1 MGERAQQCQNWRFA
15 ESTWKSPMKILTLRL
30 KNLNSLKGEWKID
43 FTAEPFASSGLFAI
57 TGPTGAGKTTLLDA
71 ICLALYHRTPRM
83 SKVGGE
89 SNELMTRHTGDCL
102 AEVEFAVRGE
112 RYRAFWSQRRAR
124 DRADGALQPPKV
136 ELARLDGTIL
146 AEKTGDKLR
155 LTEELTGLDF
165 ERFTRSMLLAQ
176 GGFAAFLEASA
187 SQRAELLEE
196 LTGTAV
202 YGQISQRV
210 YERAREAKGVL
221 DGLRQRVA
229 GVEVLDDERRQAL
242 AAEGA
247 SLAAREGQLS
257 EDLKTWQTQRQWL
270 TALEQAAVGEQE
282 AQARLAGAQ
291 QAWDAAEP
299 RRQRLAAAE
308 PAARLL
314 PIEQAWR
321 EAEAREQRSQEEGA
335 QLDQRI
341 QSLATRR
348 AAALADGLGASL
360 EQLRQA
366 ETDQARIL
374 DEQRRLDASL
384 AERTG
389 HAELGE
395 RLGDWRSQLALR
407 DERAEALARLTRR
420 QQEQTRQLQL
430 LAEERE
436 AQQVAVVRAREQAT
450 QAQAAEQAQD
460 ERWQAVLDGRDEKA
474 WRALWQ
480 AALGRVNEVDQLD
493 QLVERRRQL
502 QTQLERL
509 ARSQGDRQR
518 QHGEHQVRLD
528 ALRGR
533 YREVAQ
539 QVREREKLLE
549 QERVIRSLEAQRAD
563 LRPDEPCPLCG
574 SRDHPAV
581 ADYAALDVSA
591 TQTALQ
597 EARTELERLTQE
609 GKELG
614 EALVALKAQLDQANE
629 QQTEASQQLE
639 QLGELWRQRC
649 TALGADPEAPGAV
662 AELRRRQDQEL
673 ARIQQVLATL
683 DGLRQ
688 QGEESRQEALRLA
701 RQQADAE
708 QRLALAEA
716 AWERARQ
723 GLAEGAEEQRA
734 AQTQQTTAER
744 QLAEDLALWGYELPS
759 RAAEWLDQREQEWR
773 RWQADRQRAQELQQQ
788 SKDIAQRLASLAP
801 LVATWRERA
810 ADIAPATVAPEAAA
824 TLLGEATATWEEC
837 REQGAALQGSWQAL
851 NERLAGE
858 TRLARAA
865 GERWEA
871 ALAASA
877 FADAEAWRA
886 AQLDDSE
893 RNALDEERTRL
904 ETALTESRALAGAAR
919 ERHASLGAVPL
930 TERTAAELDADLA
943 AATAELRTLGQR
955 QGEVGATLREDDR
968 RRDGLQALLGEIA
981 AQERDHD
988 LWQHLNGLIG
998 SADGAKFR
1006 KFAQGLTLDHLVHLA
1021 NDQLR
1026 RLHGRYQLI
1035 RRQAAELE
1043 LQILDTWQADALRD
1057 IRTLS
1062 GGESFLVSLALALA
1076 LSDLV
1081 SQRTGIDSL
1090 FLDEGFGTLDG
1101 ETLEVALDALDQL
1114 NAGGKTIGIISHV
1127 EALKERIPVQ
1137 LKVRKGVGLGHSGL
1151 ERRYAV
1157 EKNATE

>member
-321 EAEAREQRSQEEGA
+321 EAEAREQRSQEERA

-436 AQQVAVVRAREQAT
+436 AQQVAVARAREQAT
-450 QAQAAEQAQD
+450 QAQAAEQVQD
-460 ERWQAVLDGRDEKA
+460 ERWQAALDGRDEKA

-824 TLLGEATATWEEC
+824 TLLGEATETWEEC
-837 REQGAALQGSWQAL
+837 REQGAALQGSRQAL

-858 TRLARAA
+858 THLAREA

-877 FADAEAWRA
+877 FADAEPWRA

>member
-221 DGLRQRVA
+221 EGLRQRVA

-247 SLAAREGQLS
+247 SLAAREGQLG

-270 TALEQAAVGEQE
+270 TALEQAAAGEQE

-321 EAEAREQRSQEEGA
+321 EAEAREQRSQEERA

-407 DERAEALARLTRR
+407 DERAEALARLARR

-436 AQQVAVVRAREQAT
+436 AQQVAVARAREQAT

-460 ERWQAVLDGRDEKA
+460 ERWQAALDGRDEKA

-688 QGEESRQEALRLA
+688 QGEENRQEALRLA

-723 GLAEGAEEQRA
+723 SLAEGAEEQRA

-788 SKDIAQRLASLAP
+788 SKEIAQRLASLAP

-837 REQGAALQGSWQAL
+837 REQGAALQGSRQAL

-858 TRLARAA
+858 THLAREA

>member
-1 MGERAQQCQNWRFA
+1 
-15 ESTWKSPMKILTLRL
+15 MKILTLRL

-83 SKVGGE
+83 SKVGGD

-136 ELARLDGTIL
+136 ELAKLDGSIL

-210 YERAREAKGVL
+210 FERAREAKGVL
-221 DGLRQRVA
+221 EGLRQRVG

-242 AAEGA
+242 TAEGA
-247 SLAAREGQLS
+247 SLAAREAQLGAELQAWQAQRHWLS
-257 EDLKTWQTQRQWL
+257 EV
-270 TALEQAAVGEQE
+270 EQAATGAQQ
-282 AQARLAGAQ
+282 AQARLAAAQ
-291 QAWDAAEP
+291 QAWDAAESQ
-299 RRQRLAAAE
+299 RQRLALAE

-314 PIEQAWR
+314 PLEQTWR
-321 EAEAREQRSQEEGA
+321 EAQAREQRSGEELT

-341 QSLATRR
+341 QALTGQRDT
-348 AAALADGLGASL
+348 ALAQALGASL
-360 EQLRQA
+360 EQWRQVESEQAGILA
-366 ETDQARIL
+366 ERQ
-374 DEQRRLDASL
+374 QLDASL
-384 AERTG
+384 AERSA

-407 DERAEALARLTRR
+407 DERAEGLARLARR

-436 AQQVAVVRAREQAT
+436 AQQVAMARARDQASA
-450 QAQAAEQAQD
+450 AQAAEQLHL
-460 ERWQAVLDGRDEKA
+460 ERWQAALDGRDEKA

-480 AALGRVNEVDQLD
+480 AALARVNEVDQLD
-493 QLVERRRQL
+493 QLVERQRQL
-502 QTQLERL
+502 HTQLERL
-509 ARSQGDRQR
+509 ARTQGERQR
-518 QHGEHQVRLD
+518 QHDEHQVRLD
-528 ALRGR
+528 ALRAR

-539 QVREREKLLE
+539 QVRERDKLLE
-549 QERVIRSLEAQRAD
+549 QDSRIRYLENLISDLHPGDPCPVCGSLE
-563 LRPDEPCPLCG
+563 
-574 SRDHPAV
+574 HPAL
-581 ADYAALDVSA
+581 ADYKPLDPSSIRVA
-591 TQTALQ
+591 Q
-597 EARTELERLTQE
+597 EEANAELERLTQE
-609 GKELG
+609 GRDLG
-614 EALVALKAQLDQANE
+614 EALAALKAQLAQTGE
-629 QQTEASQQLE
+629 QQADANQQLE
-639 QLGELWRQRC
+639 QLAELWRQRC
-649 TALGADPEAPGAV
+649 VALGADPAAPGAV
-662 AELRRRQDQEL
+662 AELRRRQDGEL

-688 QGEESRQEALRLA
+688 QGEESRQEAQRAA

-723 GLAEGAEEQRA
+723 SLAEGADEQRA
-734 AQTQQTTAER
+734 AEALQAQAER
-744 QLAEDLALWGYELPS
+744 ELAAELGRWGHEVPS
-759 RAAEWLDQREQEWR
+759 RAAEWLAERDQEWR
-773 RWQADRQRAQELQQQ
+773 AWQADGRRALELQQRL
-788 SKDIAQRLASLAP
+788 KDLEQRLATLAP
-801 LVATWRERA
+801 VVEQWRSRA
-810 ADIAPATVAPEAAA
+810 AAVEPATVAPETAAA
-824 TLLGEATATWEEC
+824 ILAEATQTWDDC
-837 REQGAALQGSWQAL
+837 REQGAALQGTRQSLQERREREAQAAS
-851 NERLAGE
+851 EAG
-858 TRLARAA
+858 AR
-865 GERWEA
+865 WVA
-871 ALAASA
+871 ALATSA
-877 FADAEAWRA
+877 FADADAWRA
-886 AQLDDSE
+886 AQLADAERSALSE
-893 RNALDEERTRL
+893 ELARLDT
-904 ETALTESRALAGAAR
+904 TLTEARALAGAAQ
-919 ERHASLGAVPL
+919 ERHAALSAQP
-930 TERTAAELDADLA
+930 RTARSAVELDADLA
-943 AATAELRTLGQR
+943 AGTAELRTLGQR
-955 QGEVGATLREDDR
+955 QGEVGAALREDER
-968 RRDGLQALLGEIA
+968 RRDGLQALLVEIA

-1021 NDQLR
+1021 NGQLQ
-1026 RLHGRYQLI
+1026 RLHGRYRLI

-1157 EKNATE
+1157 AQGASE

>member
-1 MGERAQQCQNWRFA
+1 
-15 ESTWKSPMKILTLRL
+15 
-30 KNLNSLKGEWKID
+30 
-43 FTAEPFASSGLFAI
+43 
-57 TGPTGAGKTTLLDA
+57 
-71 ICLALYHRTPRM
+71 
-83 SKVGGE
+83 
-89 SNELMTRHTGDCL
+89 
-102 AEVEFAVRGE
+102 
-112 RYRAFWSQRRAR
+112 
-124 DRADGALQPPKV
+124 
-136 ELARLDGTIL
+136 
-146 AEKTGDKLR
+146 
-155 LTEELTGLDF
+155 
-165 ERFTRSMLLAQ
+165 
-176 GGFAAFLEASA
+176 
-187 SQRAELLEE
+187 
-196 LTGTAV
+196 
-202 YGQISQRV
+202 
-210 YERAREAKGVL
+210 
-221 DGLRQRVA
+221 
-229 GVEVLDDERRQAL
+229 
-242 AAEGA
+242 
-247 SLAAREGQLS
+247 
-257 EDLKTWQTQRQWL
+257 
-270 TALEQAAVGEQE
+270 
-282 AQARLAGAQ
+282 
-291 QAWDAAEP
+291 
-299 RRQRLAAAE
+299 
-308 PAARLL
+308 
-314 PIEQAWR
+314 
-321 EAEAREQRSQEEGA
+321 
-335 QLDQRI
+335 
-341 QSLATRR
+341 
-348 AAALADGLGASL
+348 
-360 EQLRQA
+360 
-366 ETDQARIL
+366 
-374 DEQRRLDASL
+374 
-384 AERTG
+384 
-389 HAELGE
+389 
-395 RLGDWRSQLALR
+395 
-407 DERAEALARLTRR
+407 
-420 QQEQTRQLQL
+420 
-430 LAEERE
+430 
-436 AQQVAVVRAREQAT
+436 
-450 QAQAAEQAQD
+450 
-460 ERWQAVLDGRDEKA
+460 
-474 WRALWQ
+474 
-480 AALGRVNEVDQLD
+480 
-493 QLVERRRQL
+493 
-502 QTQLERL
+502 
-509 ARSQGDRQR
+509 
-518 QHGEHQVRLD
+518 
-528 ALRGR
+528 
-533 YREVAQ
+533 
-539 QVREREKLLE
+539 
-549 QERVIRSLEAQRAD
+549 
-563 LRPDEPCPLCG
+563 
-574 SRDHPAV
+574 
-581 ADYAALDVSA
+581 
-591 TQTALQ
+591 
-597 EARTELERLTQE
+597 
-609 GKELG
+609 
-614 EALVALKAQLDQANE
+614 
-629 QQTEASQQLE
+629 
-639 QLGELWRQRC
+639 
-649 TALGADPEAPGAV
+649 
-662 AELRRRQDQEL
+662 
-673 ARIQQVLATL
+673 
-683 DGLRQ
+683 
-688 QGEESRQEALRLA
+688 
-701 RQQADAE
+701 
-708 QRLALAEA
+708 
-716 AWERARQ
+716 Q

-810 ADIAPATVAPEAAA
+810 ADIAPTTVAPEAAA

-837 REQGAALQGSWQAL
+837 REQGAALQGSRQAL

-858 TRLARAA
+858 THLAREA

-930 TERTAAELDADLA
+930 TERAAAELDADLA

>member
-15 ESTWKSPMKILTLRL
+15 ESSWKSPMKILTLRL

-136 ELARLDGTIL
+136 ELARLDGSIL

-210 YERAREAKGVL
+210 FERAREAKVVL
-221 DGLRQRVA
+221 EGLRQRVA

-242 AAEGA
+242 TAEGA
-247 SLAAREGQLS
+247 SLAAREVQLG
-257 EDLKTWQTQRQWL
+257 EQLATWQAQRQWL
-270 TALEQAAVGEQE
+270 AALEQAATA
-282 AQARLAGAQ
+282 AQMAESRLTEAQ

-314 PIEQAWR
+314 PVEQAWR
-321 EAEAREQRSQEEGA
+321 EAQARERQSRDELT
-335 QLDQRI
+335 QLDQGL
-341 QSLATRR
+341 QALSARR
-348 AAALADGLGASL
+348 EAALGQALGASL
-360 EQLRQA
+360 EQWRQA
-366 ETDQARIL
+366 ETQQARTL
-374 DEQRRLDASL
+374 DEQQRLADSL
-384 AERTG
+384 AERTR

-395 RLGDWRSQLALR
+395 RLGDWRSRLALR
-407 DERAEALARLTRR
+407 DERGEALARLTRR
-420 QQEQTRQLQL
+420 QEEQTQQLQL

-436 AQQVAVVRAREQAT
+436 AQQVAVQRARDQAA
-450 QAQAAEQAQD
+450 QAEAAEQAQA
-460 ERWQAVLDGRDEKA
+460 ERWQAALDGRDEKA
-474 WRALWQ
+474 WRGLWQ

-509 ARSQGDRQR
+509 ARSQGERQR
-518 QHGEHQVRLD
+518 QHGEQQVRLD
-528 ALRGR
+528 VLRGR

-549 QERVIRSLEAQRAD
+549 QERVIRSLEAQRAE
-563 LRPDEPCPLCG
+563 LRPHEPCPLCG
-574 SRDHPAV
+574 SREHPAV

-597 EARTELERLTQE
+597 DARTELERLTQE

-614 EALVALKAQLDQANE
+614 ETLVALKTQLDQTSE
-629 QQTEASQQLE
+629 QQAEAGQQLE

-649 TALGADPEAPGAV
+649 VALGADPEAPGAV
-662 AELRRRQDQEL
+662 AELRRRQDAEL

-688 QGEESRQEALRLA
+688 QGEESRQEAQRAA

-723 GLAEGAEEQRA
+723 SLGEGAQELLEAQR
-734 AQTQQTTAER
+734 QQAEAER
-744 QLAEDLALWGYELPS
+744 ELAADLAAAGYELPS
-759 RAAEWLDQREQEWR
+759 RAAEWLTLRDQEWR
-773 RWQADRQRAQELQQQ
+773 TWQADRQRVQELQQGLR
-788 SKDIAQRLASLAP
+788 DAEQRLAALAP

-810 ADIAPATVAPEAAA
+810 AGIAAAPVEPSAAA
-824 TLLGEATATWEEC
+824 TVLTEATAAWEDC
-837 REQGAALQGSWQAL
+837 REQGAALQG
-851 NERLAGE
+851 
-858 TRLARAA
+858 TRLSLAARLDREAQLA
-865 GERWEA
+865 EEASARWET

-877 FADAEAWRA
+877 FADVEAWRA
-886 AQLDDSE
+886 AQLDDAE
-893 RNALDEERTRL
+893 RSALGAELARL
-904 ETALTESRALAGAAR
+904 DTTLAEARALAGAAR
-919 ERHASLGAVPL
+919 QHHAALGAQPL
-930 TERTAAELDADLA
+930 TERSAAELDTALA
-943 AATAELRTLGQR
+943 AASAELRTLGQR
-955 QGEVGATLREDDR
+955 QGEVGAALRDDER
-968 RRDGLQALLGEIA
+968 RREGLQALLAEIT

-1021 NDQLR
+1021 NGQLQ

-1137 LKVRKGVGLGHSGL
+1137 LRVRKGVGLGHSGL

-1157 EKNATE
+1157 EKSSTD

>member
-321 EAEAREQRSQEEGA
+321 EAEAREQRSQEERA

-436 AQQVAVVRAREQAT
+436 AQQVAVARAREQAT

-460 ERWQAVLDGRDEKA
+460 ERWQAALDGRDEKA

-614 EALVALKAQLDQANE
+614 EALVALKTQLDQANE

-688 QGEESRQEALRLA
+688 QGEENRQEALRLA

-810 ADIAPATVAPEAAA
+810 ADIAPTTVAPEAAA

-858 TRLARAA
+858 TRLAREA

>member
-229 GVEVLDDERRQAL
+229 GVEVLNDERRQAL

-321 EAEAREQRSQEEGA
+321 EAKAREQRSQEEQA

-374 DEQRRLDASL
+374 DEQQRLDASL

-436 AQQVAVVRAREQAT
+436 AQQVAVARAREQAT

-460 ERWQAVLDGRDEKA
+460 ERWQAALDGRDEKA

-614 EALVALKAQLDQANE
+614 EALVALKAQLDQGNE

-824 TLLGEATATWEEC
+824 TLLGEATETWEEC
-837 REQGAALQGSWQAL
+837 REQGAALQGSRQAL

-858 TRLARAA
+858 THLAREA

>member
-1 MGERAQQCQNWRFA
+1 
-15 ESTWKSPMKILTLRL
+15 MKILTLRL

-83 SKVGGE
+83 SKVGGD

-136 ELARLDGTIL
+136 ELAKLDGSIL

-210 YERAREAKGVL
+210 FERAREAKGVL
-221 DGLRQRVA
+221 EGLRQRVA

-242 AAEGA
+242 TAEGA
-247 SLAAREGQLS
+247 SLAAREAQLG
-257 EDLKTWQTQRQWL
+257 EELKTWQAQRHWL
-270 TALEQAAVGEQE
+270 TELEQAATSEQQ
-282 AQARLAGAQ
+282 AQARLATAQ
-291 QAWDAAEP
+291 QAWDAVESQ
-299 RRQRLAAAE
+299 RQRLALAE

-314 PIEQAWR
+314 PLEQAWR
-321 EAEAREQRSQEEGA
+321 EAQAREQRSGA
-335 QLDQRI
+335 ELTQLDQRI
-341 QSLATRR
+341 QALTGQRET
-348 AAALADGLGASL
+348 ALAQALGASL

-366 ETDQARIL
+366 ETEQAATLAER
-374 DEQRRLDASL
+374 ERLDASL
-384 AERTG
+384 AERSA

-407 DERAEALARLTRR
+407 DERAEGLARLGRR
-420 QQEQTRQLQL
+420 QQEQNRQLQL
-430 LAEERE
+430 LVEERD
-436 AQQVAVVRAREQAT
+436 AQQVAVTRARDQASV
-450 QAQAAEQAQD
+450 AQAAEQVHL
-460 ERWQAVLDGRDEKA
+460 ERWQAALDGRDEKA
-474 WRALWQ
+474 WRSLWQ

-493 QLVERRRQL
+493 QLVERQRQL
-502 QTQLERL
+502 HTQLERL
-509 ARSQGDRQR
+509 ARTQGERQR
-518 QHGEHQVRLD
+518 QHDDQQVRLD

-539 QVREREKLLE
+539 QVRERDKLLE
-549 QERVIRSLEAQRAD
+549 QERVIRSLEAQRAE
-563 LRPDEPCPLCG
+563 LQPHEPCPLCG
-574 SRDHPAV
+574 SREHPAV
-581 ADYAALDVSA
+581 AEYAALDVSA

-597 EARTELERLTQE
+597 EAKAELERLTQE
-609 GKELG
+609 GKDLS
-614 EALVALKAQLDQANE
+614 EALAALKAQLAQTTE
-629 QQTEASQQLE
+629 QQTDANQQLE
-639 QLGELWRQRC
+639 QLGDLWRQRC
-649 TALGADPEAPGAV
+649 VALGADPAAPGAV
-662 AELRRRQDQEL
+662 AELRRRQDTEL

-688 QGEESRQEALRLA
+688 QGEESRQDAQRAA

-716 AWERARQ
+716 AWARARQ
-723 GLAEGAEEQRA
+723 SLAEGADEQRA
-734 AQTQQTTAER
+734 AEAQQAQAER
-744 QLAEDLALWGYELPS
+744 ELAAELGRWGHEVPG
-759 RAAEWLDQREQEWR
+759 RAAEWLAERDQEWR
-773 RWQADRQRAQELQQQ
+773 AWQADGRRALEVQQRL
-788 SKDIAQRLASLAP
+788 KDLGQRLATLAP
-801 LVATWRERA
+801 VVEQWRSRATA
-810 ADIAPATVAPEAAA
+810 VAPAQVAPEAAA
-824 TLLGEATATWEEC
+824 AILAEATQTWDDC
-837 REQGAALQGSWQAL
+837 REQGAALHGTRQSLQA
-851 NERLAGE
+851 RLESE
-858 TRLARAA
+858 TRAVTDA
-865 GERWEA
+865 GERWTA

-877 FADAEAWRA
+877 FADADAWRA
-886 AQLDDSE
+886 AQLDETE
-893 RNALDEERTRL
+893 RSALSAALSDL
-904 ETALTESRALAGAAR
+904 DTALTEARALAGAAQ
-919 ERHASLGAVPL
+919 ERHATLRAQPL
-930 TERTAAELDADLA
+930 TERSAAEVDADLA
-943 AATAELRTLGQR
+943 AGTAELRTLGQR
-955 QGEVGATLREDDR
+955 QGEVGAALREDER
-968 RRDGLQALLGEIA
+968 RRDGLQALLVEIA

-1021 NDQLR
+1021 NGQLQ
-1026 RLHGRYQLI
+1026 RLHGRYRLI

-1157 EKNATE
+1157 AQGATE

>member
-1 MGERAQQCQNWRFA
+1 MGERAQQCQNRRFA
-15 ESTWKSPMKILTLRL
+15 ESSWKSPMKILTLRL

-136 ELARLDGTIL
+136 ELARLDGSIL

-210 YERAREAKGVL
+210 FERAREAKGVL
-221 DGLRQRVA
+221 EGLRQRVA

-242 AAEGA
+242 AAEGTG
-247 SLAAREGQLS
+247 LAQREERLGA
-257 EDLKTWQTQRQWL
+257 DLKTLQVQRQWL
-270 TALEQAAVGEQE
+270 SALEQATAGEQ
-282 AQARLAGAQ
+282 QAATRLAAAQ

-299 RRQRLAAAE
+299 QRQRLAAAE

-321 EAEAREQRSQEEGA
+321 EAAAREQRSRDELA

-341 QSLATRR
+341 QTLASRR
-348 AAALADGLGASL
+348 DAALAQALGASGD
-360 EQLRQA
+360 QLRQA
-366 ETDQARIL
+366 EAEQAQAL
-374 DEQRRLDASL
+374 DEQQRLEQSL
-384 AERTG
+384 AERTR

-420 QQEQTRQLQL
+420 QEEQTRQLQL

-436 AQQVAVVRAREQAT
+436 AQQGALTRA
-450 QAQAAEQAQD
+450 QAQAAQAQTAEQAQN
-460 ERWQAVLDGRDEKA
+460 ERWQAALDGRDEKA

-502 QTQLERL
+502 QAQLERL
-509 ARSQGDRQR
+509 ARSQGERQR
-518 QHGEHQVRLD
+518 QHGEHQVRLE
-528 ALRGR
+528 ALRGS

-549 QERVIRSLEAQRAD
+549 QERVIRSLEAQRAE
-563 LRPDEPCPLCG
+563 LQPDEPCPLCG
-574 SRDHPAV
+574 SREHPAV

-597 EARTELERLTQE
+597 DAKAELERLTQE
-609 GKELG
+609 GKDLS
-614 EALVALKAQLDQANE
+614 EALAALKAQLDQANE
-629 QQTEASQQLE
+629 QQTEASQQLD

-649 TALGADPEAPGAV
+649 TALGADPEAPGAI

-688 QGEESRQEALRLA
+688 QGEEGRNEAQRLA

-723 GLAEGAEEQRA
+723 ALAEGVEELRQAQVQQARAELQLGEELAGWGHEVPGRA
-734 AQTQQTTAER
+734 
-744 QLAEDLALWGYELPS
+744 G
-759 RAAEWLDQREQEWR
+759 EWLAQRDQEWR
-773 RWQADRQRAQELQQQ
+773 LWQADSQRAQALQQLHNEL
-788 SKDIAQRLASLAP
+788 AQRLAILAP
-801 LVATWRERA
+801 LVATWRQRA
-810 ADIAPATVAPEAAA
+810 GEVTPAPVAPEAATA
-824 TLLGEATATWEEC
+824 VLAEATATWEDC
-837 REQGAALQGSWQAL
+837 REQGAALQGTHQAL
-851 NERLAGE
+851 HERLAGE
-858 TRLARAA
+858 VQLAREA
-865 GERWEA
+865 GERWQA

-877 FADAEAWRA
+877 FADADSWRA
-886 AQLDDSE
+886 AQLDDHQHS
-893 RNALDEERTRL
+893 ALTAERTRL
-904 ETALTESRALAGAAR
+904 ETALTEARALAGAAR
-919 ERHASLGAVPL
+919 ERHAALAAEPL
-930 TERTAAELDADLA
+930 TERSAAELDAELA
-943 AATAELRTLGQR
+943 AAGAELRALGQR
-955 QGEVGATLREDDR
+955 QGEVNAALREDER

-1021 NDQLR
+1021 NGQLM
-1026 RLHGRYQLI
+1026 RLHGRYRLF

-1114 NAGGKTIGIISHV
+1114 NASGKTIGIISHV

>member
-1 MGERAQQCQNWRFA
+1 
-15 ESTWKSPMKILTLRL
+15 MKILTLRL

-124 DRADGALQPPKV
+124 DQANGALQPPKV
-136 ELARLDGTIL
+136 ELAKLDGTIL

-210 YERAREAKGVL
+210 FERAREAKVVL
-221 DGLRQRVA
+221 EGLRQRVA
-229 GVEVLDDERRQAL
+229 GVEVLDDERRQTL
-242 AAEGA
+242 TNEGA
-247 SLAAREGQLS
+247 SLAAREALLS
-257 EDLKTWQTQRQWL
+257 EELKTWQAQRHWL
-270 TALEQAAVGEQE
+270 TELEQAATGEQQ
-282 AQARLAGAQ
+282 AQARLAAAQ
-291 QAWDAAEP
+291 QAWDVAEP
-299 RRQRLAAAE
+299 QRQRLALAE

-314 PIEQAWR
+314 PLEQAWR
-321 EAEAREQRSQEEGA
+321 EAQEREQRSRAELT

-341 QSLATRR
+341 QALAGQRD
-348 AAALADGLGASL
+348 AALAQALGASL

-366 ETDQARIL
+366 ETEQADTL
-374 DEQRRLDASL
+374 AEQQRLDASL
-384 AERTG
+384 AERQT

-407 DERAEALARLTRR
+407 DERGEALARLVRR
-420 QQEQTRQLQL
+420 QQEQTRQLHL
-430 LAEERE
+430 LAEERD
-436 AQQVAVVRAREQAT
+436 ALAVAVARARDQASA
-450 QAQAAEQAQD
+450 AQAAEQAHL
-460 ERWQAVLDGRDEKA
+460 ERWQTALDGRDEKA
-474 WRALWQ
+474 WRTLWQ

-493 QLVERRRQL
+493 QLVERQRQL
-502 QTQLERL
+502 HTQLERL
-509 ARSQGDRQR
+509 ARTQGERQR
-518 QHGEHQVRLD
+518 QHEEHQVRLD

-539 QVREREKLLE
+539 QVRERDKLLE

-563 LRPDEPCPLCG
+563 LQPHEPCPLCG
-574 SRDHPAV
+574 SREHPAV

-597 EARTELERLTQE
+597 EAKAELERLTQE
-609 GKELG
+609 GKELS
-614 EALVALKAQLDQANE
+614 EALAALKAQLEQLAE
-629 QQTEASQQLE
+629 QQTEANQQRE

-649 TALGADPEAPGAV
+649 TALGADPAAPGAV
-662 AELRRRQDQEL
+662 AELRRRQDAEL

-688 QGEESRQEALRLA
+688 QGEESRTEAQRAA

-723 GLAEGAEEQRA
+723 SLAEGADELRA
-734 AQTQQTTAER
+734 AEAQQAQAER
-744 QLAEDLALWGYELPS
+744 QLAAELERWGFEVPS
-759 RAAEWLDQREQEWR
+759 RAAEWLAERDQEWR
-773 RWQADRQRAQELQQQ
+773 AWQADSQRALALRQ
-788 SKDIAQRLASLAP
+788 SLKDLEQRLATLAP
-801 LVATWRERA
+801 LVEQWRSRA
-810 ADIAPATVAPEAAA
+810 AATAPAEVAPEAAA
-824 TLLGEATATWEEC
+824 AILAEATQAWDDC
-837 REQGAALQGSWQAL
+837 REQGAALQGTRQSL
-851 NERLAGE
+851 HERLDSEA
-858 TRLARAA
+858 LAATEA
-865 GERWEA
+865 GERWSA
-871 ALAASA
+871 ALATSA
-877 FADAEAWRA
+877 FADADAWRA
-886 AQLDDSE
+886 AQLDETE
-893 RNALDEERTRL
+893 RSALSAELANLD
-904 ETALTESRALAGAAR
+904 TALTEARALAGAAC
-919 ERHASLGAVPL
+919 ERHATLRAEPR
-930 TERTAAELDADLA
+930 TERSAAELDADLA
-943 AATAELRTLGQR
+943 AGAAELRTLGQR
-955 QGEVGATLREDDR
+955 QGEVGAALREDER
-968 RRDGLQALLGEIA
+968 RREGLQALLVEIA

-1021 NDQLR
+1021 NGQLQ
-1026 RLHGRYQLI
+1026 RLHGRYRLI

-1137 LKVRKGVGLGHSGL
+1137 LKVRKGVGLGHSSL
-1151 ERRYAV
+1151 EQRYIV
-1157 EKNATE
+1157 ERNAID

>member
-1 MGERAQQCQNWRFA
+1 
-15 ESTWKSPMKILTLRL
+15 MKILTLRL

-136 ELARLDGTIL
+136 ELARLDGIIL

-221 DGLRQRVA
+221 EGLRQRVA

-270 TALEQAAVGEQE
+270 TALEQAAAGEQE

-436 AQQVAVVRAREQAT
+436 AQQVAVARAREQAT

-460 ERWQAVLDGRDEKA
+460 ERWQAALDGRDEKA

-493 QLVERRRQL
+493 QLVERQRQL

-614 EALVALKAQLDQANE
+614 EALVALKTQLDQANE

-688 QGEESRQEALRLA
+688 QGEENRQEALRLA

-810 ADIAPATVAPEAAA
+810 ADIAPTTVAPEAAA
-824 TLLGEATATWEEC
+824 TLLGEAIATWEEC
-837 REQGAALQGSWQAL
+837 REQGAALQGSRQAL

-858 TRLARAA
+858 THLAREA

-968 RRDGLQALLGEIA
+968 RRDGLQALLSEIA

>member
-1 MGERAQQCQNWRFA
+1 
-15 ESTWKSPMKILTLRL
+15 MKILTLRL

-124 DRADGALQPPKV
+124 DQANGALQSPKV
-136 ELARLDGTIL
+136 ELAKLDGSIL

-210 YERAREAKGVL
+210 FERAREAKGVL

-229 GVEVLDDERRQAL
+229 GVEVLDEERLQAL

-247 SLAAREGQLS
+247 SLAEREALLGG
-257 EDLKTWQTQRQWL
+257 ELKTWQAQRQWL
-270 TALEQAAVGEQE
+270 TEVEQAATGEQQ
-282 AQARLAGAQ
+282 AQARLAAAQ
-291 QAWDAAEP
+291 QAWDVAEP
-299 RRQRLAAAE
+299 QRQRLALAE

-314 PIEQAWR
+314 PLEQAWR
-321 EAEAREQRSQEEGA
+321 EAQAREQRSREELN

-341 QSLATRR
+341 QALATRR
-348 AAALADGLGASL
+348 DAALAQALGASL

-366 ETDQARIL
+366 ETEQADTL
-374 DEQRRLDASL
+374 AEQQRLDASL
-384 AERTG
+384 AERPT

-407 DERAEALARLTRR
+407 DERGEALMRLTRR
-420 QQEQTRQLQL
+420 QQEQTRQLHL
-430 LAEERE
+430 LAEERD
-436 AQQVAVVRAREQAT
+436 ALAVTLARARDQAS
-450 QAQAAEQAQD
+450 AAEAAEQTQS
-460 ERWQAVLDGRDEKA
+460 ERWQAALDGRDEKA
-474 WRALWQ
+474 WRTLWQ
-480 AALGRVNEVDQLD
+480 TALGRVNEVDQLD
-493 QLVERRRQL
+493 QLVERQRQL
-502 QTQLERL
+502 HTQLERL
-509 ARSQGDRQR
+509 ARTQGERQR
-518 QHGEHQVRLD
+518 QHDEHQVRLD

-539 QVREREKLLE
+539 QVRERDKLLE
-549 QERVIRSLEAQRAD
+549 QEMVIRSLEAQRAE
-563 LRPDEPCPLCG
+563 LQPHEPCPLCG
-574 SRDHPAV
+574 SREHPAV

-597 EARTELERLTQE
+597 EAKAELERLTQE
-609 GKELG
+609 GKELS
-614 EALVALKAQLDQANE
+614 EALAALKAQLEQTTE
-629 QQTEASQQLE
+629 QQTEANQQLE

-649 TALGADPEAPGAV
+649 TALGADPAAPGAV
-662 AELRRRQDQEL
+662 AELRRRQAAEL

-688 QGEESRQEALRLA
+688 QGEESRTEAQRA
-701 RQQADAE
+701 GRQQADAE

-723 GLAEGAEEQRA
+723 SLAEGADEQRA
-734 AQTQQTTAER
+734 AEAQQVQAER
-744 QLAEDLALWGYELPS
+744 QLAAELERWGHEVPS
-759 RAAEWLDQREQEWR
+759 RAAEWLAERDQEWR
-773 RWQADRQRAQELQQQ
+773 AWQADSQHALALRQSL
-788 SKDIAQRLASLAP
+788 KDLEQRLATLAP
-801 LVATWRERA
+801 LLEKWRSRATA
-810 ADIAPATVAPEAAA
+810 TAPAKVAPEAAA
-824 TLLGEATATWEEC
+824 AILAEATQTWDDC
-837 REQGAALQGSWQAL
+837 REQGAALQGTRQSLQ
-851 NERLAGE
+851 ERLAAEVQG
-858 TRLARAA
+858 AA
-865 GERWEA
+865 EAHERWAA
-871 ALAASA
+871 ALATSA
-877 FADAEAWRA
+877 FADADAWRA
-886 AQLDDSE
+886 AQLDEAE
-893 RNALDEERTRL
+893 RSALGAELANLD
-904 ETALTESRALAGAAR
+904 TALTEARALAGAAH
-919 ERHASLGAVPL
+919 ERHAALRAEPR
-930 TERTAAELDADLA
+930 TERSAAELDADLA
-943 AATAELRTLGQR
+943 AGAAELRSLGQR
-955 QGEVGATLREDDR
+955 QGEVGAALREDER
-968 RRDGLQALLGEIA
+968 RRAGLQALLVEIA

-1021 NDQLR
+1021 NGQLQ

-1157 EKNATE
+1157 ERGTTD

>member
-257 EDLKTWQTQRQWL
+257 EDLKAWQTQRQWL

-436 AQQVAVVRAREQAT
+436 AQQVAVARAREQAT

-460 ERWQAVLDGRDEKA
+460 ERWQAALDGRDEKA

-574 SRDHPAV
+574 SCDHPAV

-688 QGEESRQEALRLA
+688 QGEENRQEALRLA

-759 RAAEWLDQREQEWR
+759 RAVEWLDRREQEWR

-810 ADIAPATVAPEAAA
+810 ADIAPTTVAPEAAA

-837 REQGAALQGSWQAL
+837 REQGAALQGSRQAL

-858 TRLARAA
+858 THLAREA

-893 RNALDEERTRL
+893 RDALDEERTRL

>member
-1 MGERAQQCQNWRFA
+1 
-15 ESTWKSPMKILTLRL
+15 MKILTLRL

-83 SKVGGE
+83 SKVGGD

-136 ELARLDGTIL
+136 ELAKLDGSIL

-210 YERAREAKGVL
+210 FERAREAKGVL
-221 DGLRQRVA
+221 EGLRQRVA

-242 AAEGA
+242 TAEGA
-247 SLAAREGQLS
+247 SLAAREAQLG
-257 EDLKTWQTQRQWL
+257 EELKAWQAQRHWL
-270 TALEQAAVGEQE
+270 TELEQAATSEQQ
-282 AQARLAGAQ
+282 AQARLATAQ

-299 RRQRLAAAE
+299 QRQRLALAE

-314 PIEQAWR
+314 PLEQAWR
-321 EAEAREQRSQEEGA
+321 EAQAREQRSGA
-335 QLDQRI
+335 ELTQLDQRI
-341 QSLATRR
+341 QALTGQRET
-348 AAALADGLGASL
+348 ALAQALGASL

-366 ETDQARIL
+366 ETEQADTLAER
-374 DEQRRLDASL
+374 QHLDASL
-384 AERTG
+384 AERSA

-407 DERAEALARLTRR
+407 DERAEGLARLGRR

-430 LAEERE
+430 LVEERD
-436 AQQVAVVRAREQAT
+436 AQQVAVTRARDQASV
-450 QAQAAEQAQD
+450 AQAAEQVHL
-460 ERWQAVLDGRDEKA
+460 ERWQAALDGRDEKA
-474 WRALWQ
+474 WRSLWQ

-493 QLVERRRQL
+493 QLVERQRQL
-502 QTQLERL
+502 HTQLERL
-509 ARSQGDRQR
+509 ARTQGERQR
-518 QHGEHQVRLD
+518 QHDDQQVRLD

-539 QVREREKLLE
+539 QVRERDKLLE
-549 QERVIRSLEAQRAD
+549 QERVIRSLEAQRAE
-563 LRPDEPCPLCG
+563 LQPHEPCPLCG
-574 SRDHPAV
+574 SREHPAV
-581 ADYAALDVSA
+581 AEYAALDVSA

-597 EARTELERLTQE
+597 EAKAELERLTQE
-609 GKELG
+609 GKDLS
-614 EALVALKAQLDQANE
+614 EALAALKAQLAQTTE
-629 QQTEASQQLE
+629 QQTDANQQLE

-649 TALGADPEAPGAV
+649 VALGADPAAPGAV
-662 AELRRRQDQEL
+662 AELRRRQDTEL

-688 QGEESRQEALRLA
+688 QGEESRQDAQRAA

-723 GLAEGAEEQRA
+723 SLAEGADEQRA
-734 AQTQQTTAER
+734 AEAQQAQAER
-744 QLAEDLALWGYELPS
+744 ELAAELGRWGHEVPG
-759 RAAEWLDQREQEWR
+759 RAAEWLAARDQEWR
-773 RWQADRQRAQELQQQ
+773 AWQADGRRALEVQQRL
-788 SKDIAQRLASLAP
+788 KDLEQRLATLAP
-801 LVATWRERA
+801 VVEQWRSRATA
-810 ADIAPATVAPEAAA
+810 VAPAQVAPEAAA
-824 TLLGEATATWEEC
+824 AILAEATQTWDDC
-837 REQGAALQGSWQAL
+837 REQGAALQGTRQSLQA
-851 NERLAGE
+851 RLESE
-858 TRLARAA
+858 TRAVTDA
-865 GERWEA
+865 GERWTA

-877 FADAEAWRA
+877 FADADAWRA
-886 AQLDDSE
+886 AQLDETE
-893 RNALDEERTRL
+893 RRALSAALANLD
-904 ETALTESRALAGAAR
+904 TALTEARALAGAVQ
-919 ERHASLGAVPL
+919 ERDATLRAQPL
-930 TERTAAELDADLA
+930 TERSAAEVDADLA
-943 AATAELRTLGQR
+943 AGTAELRTLGQR
-955 QGEVGATLREDDR
+955 QGEVGAALREDER
-968 RRDGLQALLGEIA
+968 RRDGLQALLVEIA

-1021 NDQLR
+1021 NGQLQ
-1026 RLHGRYQLI
+1026 RLHGRYRLI

-1157 EKNATE
+1157 AQGATE

>member
-1 MGERAQQCQNWRFA
+1 
-15 ESTWKSPMKILTLRL
+15 MKILTLRL

-83 SKVGGE
+83 SKVGGD

-136 ELARLDGTIL
+136 ELAKLDGSIL

-210 YERAREAKGVL
+210 FERAREAKGVL
-221 DGLRQRVA
+221 EGLRQRVA

-242 AAEGA
+242 TAEGA
-247 SLAAREGQLS
+247 SLAAREAQLG
-257 EDLKTWQTQRQWL
+257 EELKTWQAQRHWL
-270 TALEQAAVGEQE
+270 TELEQAATSEQQ
-282 AQARLAGAQ
+282 AQARLATAQ
-291 QAWDAAEP
+291 QAWDAAESQ
-299 RRQRLAAAE
+299 RQRLALAE

-314 PIEQAWR
+314 PLEQAWR
-321 EAEAREQRSQEEGA
+321 EAQAREQRSGA
-335 QLDQRI
+335 ELTQLDQRI
-341 QSLATRR
+341 QALTGQREI
-348 AAALADGLGASL
+348 ALAQALGASL

-366 ETDQARIL
+366 ETEQADTLAER
-374 DEQRRLDASL
+374 QRLDASL
-384 AERTG
+384 AERSA

-407 DERAEALARLTRR
+407 DERAEGLARLGRR

-430 LAEERE
+430 LVEERD
-436 AQQVAVVRAREQAT
+436 AQQVAVTRARDQASA
-450 QAQAAEQAQD
+450 AQAAEQVHL
-460 ERWQAVLDGRDEKA
+460 ERWQAALDGRDEKA
-474 WRALWQ
+474 WRSLWQ

-493 QLVERRRQL
+493 QLVERQRQL
-502 QTQLERL
+502 HTQLERL
-509 ARSQGDRQR
+509 ARTQGERQR
-518 QHGEHQVRLD
+518 QHDDHQVRLD

-539 QVREREKLLE
+539 QVRERDKLLE
-549 QERVIRSLEAQRAD
+549 QERVIRSLEAQRAE
-563 LRPDEPCPLCG
+563 LQPHEPCPLCG
-574 SRDHPAV
+574 SREHPAV

-591 TQTALQ
+591 TQKALQ
-597 EARTELERLTQE
+597 EAKAELERLTQE
-609 GKELG
+609 GKDLS
-614 EALVALKAQLDQANE
+614 EALAALKAQLAQTTE
-629 QQTEASQQLE
+629 QQTDANQQLE

-649 TALGADPEAPGAV
+649 VALGADPAAPGAV
-662 AELRRRQDQEL
+662 AELRRRQDTEL

-688 QGEESRQEALRLA
+688 QGEESRQDAQRAA

-723 GLAEGAEEQRA
+723 SLAEGAEEQR
-734 AQTQQTTAER
+734 TAEAQQAQAER
-744 QLAEDLALWGYELPS
+744 ELAAELGRWGHEVPG
-759 RAAEWLDQREQEWR
+759 RAAEWLAARDQEWR
-773 RWQADRQRAQELQQQ
+773 AWQADGRRALEVQQRL
-788 SKDIAQRLASLAP
+788 KDLEQRLATLAP
-801 LVATWRERA
+801 VVEQWRSRATA
-810 ADIAPATVAPEAAA
+810 VAPAQVAPEAAA
-824 TLLGEATATWEEC
+824 AILAEATQTWDDC
-837 REQGAALQGSWQAL
+837 REQGAALQGTRQSLQA
-851 NERLAGE
+851 RLESE
-858 TRLARAA
+858 TRAVTDA
-865 GERWEA
+865 GERWTT

-877 FADAEAWRA
+877 FADGDAWRA
-886 AQLDDSE
+886 AQLDETE
-893 RNALDEERTRL
+893 RSALSAALANLD
-904 ETALTESRALAGAAR
+904 TALTEARALAGAAQ
-919 ERHASLGAVPL
+919 ERHATLRAQPL
-930 TERTAAELDADLA
+930 TERSAAELDADLA
-943 AATAELRTLGQR
+943 AGTAELRTLGQR
-955 QGEVGATLREDDR
+955 QGEVGAALREDER
-968 RRDGLQALLGEIA
+968 RRDGLQALLVEIA

-1021 NDQLR
+1021 NGQLQ
-1026 RLHGRYQLI
+1026 RLHGRYRLI

-1157 EKNATE
+1157 AQGATE

>member
-146 AEKTGDKLR
+146 AEKAGDKLR

-221 DGLRQRVA
+221 EGLRQRVA
-229 GVEVLDDERRQAL
+229 GVEVLDDERREAL

-257 EDLKTWQTQRQWL
+257 EDLKTWQGQRQWL

-321 EAEAREQRSQEEGA
+321 EAEAREQRSQEERA

-436 AQQVAVVRAREQAT
+436 AQQVAVARAREQAT

-460 ERWQAVLDGRDEKA
+460 ERWQAALDGRDEKA

-574 SRDHPAV
+574 SCDHPAV

-810 ADIAPATVAPEAAA
+810 ADIAPTTVAPEAAA

-837 REQGAALQGSWQAL
+837 REQGAALQGSRQAL

-858 TRLARAA
+858 THLAREA